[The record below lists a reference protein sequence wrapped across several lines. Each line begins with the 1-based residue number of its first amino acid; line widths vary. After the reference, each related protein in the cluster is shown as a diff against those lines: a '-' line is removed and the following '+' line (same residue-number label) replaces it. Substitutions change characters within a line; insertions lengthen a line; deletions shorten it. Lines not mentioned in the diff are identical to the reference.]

1 MKNSGNRWLYCGMLT
16 LLAASSAALI
26 GCSTTMVKPSGPTA
40 ARSKLTQ
47 LQSDPR
53 LASRAPVA
61 MKDAEVAVAS
71 AELPQRDAELA
82 AHLNYIADRKVD
94 TAREL
99 AETRYA
105 EDQRLAL
112 RQQRDNVRLAAR
124 TREADAAISQAAAA
138 QAEGAS
144 QKASADAARDDAS
157 LARSDAEQAHKDANQ
172 ARDDASIAKA
182 ATANAEEQSA
192 ELLRQLDTL
201 QAKVTDR
208 GLVVTLG
215 DVLFASGRA
224 ELRSSANVH
233 LDKLAAFLG
242 KYPDRSVT
250 IEGHTDSVGGSQYN
264 QDLSLRRANTVGAYL
279 TGQGVLPARISTL
292 GKGES
297 DPVAGNDSADGRQQ
311 NRRVEVIIGNLA
323 VAQR

>member
-1 MKNSGNRWLYCGMLT
+1 MKTSKMGRTY
-16 LLAASSAALI
+16 ARALI
-26 GCSTTMVKPSGPTA
+26 TLVVAAAMVAGCSTTMVKPSGPTA

-157 LARSDAEQAHKDANQ
+157 LARSDAQQAHRDADQ
-172 ARDDASIAKA
+172 ARDDASVAKA

-201 QAKVTDR
+201 QAKMTDR

-224 ELRSSANVH
+224 ELRSSTNSH
-233 LDKLAAFLG
+233 LDKLVAFLG
-242 KYPDRSVT
+242 KYPERSVT
-250 IEGHTDSVGGSQYN
+250 IEGHTDSVGSSQYN
-264 QDLSLRRANTVGAYL
+264 QDLSLRRANAVGAYL
-279 TGQGVLPARISTL
+279 TSQGVVPGRIRTL
-292 GKGES
+292 GKGEAE
-297 DPVAGNDSADGRQQ
+297 PVAGNDSADGRQQ
-311 NRRVEVIIGNLA
+311 NRRVEVIIGNQA

>member
-1 MKNSGNRWLYCGMLT
+1 MKNSNNGWRNFGMLT
-16 LLAASSAALI
+16 LLAVSSAAMV
-26 GCSTTMVKPSGPTA
+26 GCSTTMVKPTGPTA

-47 LQSDPR
+47 LQSEPR

-61 MKDAEVAVAS
+61 MKEAELAVAS
-71 AELPQRDAELA
+71 AELPQQDAELA

-94 TAREL
+94 TARQL

-138 QAEGAS
+138 VAEGAS
-144 QKASADAARDDAS
+144 QKAAADAARDDAS
-157 LARSDAEQAHKDANQ
+157 LARSDAEQAHRDADQ
-172 ARDDASIAKA
+172 ARTDASVAKA

-201 QAKVTDR
+201 QAKMTDR

-215 DVLFASGRA
+215 DVLFASGHA
-224 ELRSSANVH
+224 ELRSSSNSH
-233 LDKLAAFLG
+233 LDKLVAFLV

-250 IEGHTDSVGGSQYN
+250 IEGHTDSVGSSQYN
-264 QDLSLRRANTVGAYL
+264 QDLSLRRANSVGGYL
-279 TGQGVLPARISTL
+279 SGQGVVPARISTL

-297 DPVAGNDSADGRQQ
+297 EPVAGNDSADGRQQ
-311 NRRVEVIIGNLA
+311 NRRVEVIIGNQA